1 MSDFEIA
8 GINSLKQAL
17 TIMARQPKTISRR
30 DPITLK
36 LMEEIYVEVRQAR
49 ISGYSWKDLVAVINE
64 KCKIK
69 LHQNSVASLF
79 QELDLKYEKETG
91 IQALPVAK
99 KRGSRKKSKPAS
111 VKQETEEGDP
121 EEIGA
126 PVCTYTGKRRGR
138 PKKNAAEEKKS

>member
-17 TIMARQPKTISRR
+17 TQMGRSPKTISRR
-30 DPITLK
+30 DPMVLK

-49 ISGYSWKDLVAVINE
+49 ISGYSWKDLKTVINE

-69 LHQNSVASLF
+69 LHENTVASVF

-91 IQALPVAK
+91 VQALPVAK

-111 VKQETEEGDP
+111 VKQEQEETF

-126 PVCTYTGKRRGR
+126 PVSTYTGKRRGR
-138 PKKNAAEEKKS
+138 PRQLRTEEE

>member
-17 TIMARQPKTISRR
+17 TQMGRSPKTISRR
-30 DPITLK
+30 DPMVLK

-49 ISGYSWKDLVAVINE
+49 ISGYSWKDLKTVINE

-69 LHQNSVASLF
+69 LHENTVASVF

-91 IQALPVAK
+91 VQALPVAK
-99 KRGSRKKSKPAS
+99 KRVSRKKS
-111 VKQETEEGDP
+111 KQETEEGAP

-126 PVCTYTGKRRGR
+126 PVNTYTGKKRGR
-138 PKKNAAEEKKS
+138 PKKLRTEEE

>member
-1 MSDFEIA
+1 MSDFEIN
-8 GINSLKQAL
+8 GLNLLKQAL
-17 TIMARQPKTISRR
+17 TQMSRSPKTISRR
-30 DPITLK
+30 DPIILIK

-49 ISGYSWKDLVAVINE
+49 ISGYSWKDLKTVINE

-69 LHQNSVASLF
+69 LHENTVASVF

-99 KRGSRKKSKPAS
+99 RRGGRKKL
-111 VKQETEEGDP
+111 KQETEEGAP

-126 PVCTYTGKRRGR
+126 PVSTYTGKRRGR
-138 PKKNAAEEKKS
+138 PKKLRTEEE

>member
-1 MSDFEIA
+1 MSDFEIN
-8 GINSLKQAL
+8 GLNLLKQAL
-17 TIMARQPKTISRR
+17 TQMGRSPKTISRR
-30 DPITLK
+30 DPMVLK

-49 ISGYSWKDLVAVINE
+49 ISGYSWKDLKAVINE

-69 LHQNSVASLF
+69 LCENTVASVF

-99 KRGSRKKSKPAS
+99 RRGGRKKAQPTGAEPESEAK
-111 VKQETEEGDP
+111 TF

-126 PVCTYTGKRRGR
+126 PVSTYTGKKRGR
-138 PKKNAAEEKKS
+138 PKKKLHLEGK

>member
-17 TIMARQPKTISRR
+17 TQMGRSPKTISRR
-30 DPITLK
+30 DPIVLK

-49 ISGYSWKDLVAVINE
+49 ISGYSWKDLKTVINE

-69 LHQNSVASLF
+69 LHENTVASVF
-79 QELDLKYEKETG
+79 QELDMKYEKETG

-99 KRGSRKKSKPAS
+99 RRGGRKKL
-111 VKQETEEGDP
+111 KQETEEGAP

-126 PVCTYTGKRRGR
+126 PVSTYTGKRRGR
-138 PKKNAAEEKKS
+138 PKKKLQLVEE

>member
-17 TIMARQPKTISRR
+17 TQMGRSPKTITRR
-30 DPITLK
+30 DPIVLK
-36 LMEEIYVEVRQAR
+36 LMEEIYVEVRHAR
-49 ISGYSWKDLVAVINE
+49 ISGYSWKDLKTVINE

-69 LHQNSVASLF
+69 LHENTVASVF
-79 QELDLKYEKETG
+79 QELDMKYEKETG

-99 KRGSRKKSKPAS
+99 RRGGRKKL
-111 VKQETEEGDP
+111 KQETEEGAP

-126 PVCTYTGKRRGR
+126 PVSTYTGKRRGR
-138 PKKNAAEEKKS
+138 PKKLRTEEE

>member
-17 TIMARQPKTISRR
+17 TQMGRSPKTITRR
-30 DPITLK
+30 DPIVLK
-36 LMEEIYVEVRQAR
+36 LMEEIYVEVRHAR
-49 ISGYSWKDLVAVINE
+49 ISGYSWKDLKTVINE

-69 LHQNSVASLF
+69 LHENTVASVF
-79 QELDLKYEKETG
+79 QELDMKYEKETG

-99 KRGSRKKSKPAS
+99 RRGGRKKL
-111 VKQETEEGDP
+111 KQETEEGAP

-126 PVCTYTGKRRGR
+126 PVSTYTGKRRGR
-138 PKKNAAEEKKS
+138 PKKKLQLVEE

>member
-17 TIMARQPKTISRR
+17 TQMGRSPKTITRR
-30 DPITLK
+30 DPIVLK
-36 LMEEIYVEVRQAR
+36 LMEEIYVEVRHAR
-49 ISGYSWKDLVAVINE
+49 ISGYSWKDLKTVINE

-69 LHQNSVASLF
+69 LHENTVASVF
-79 QELDLKYEKETG
+79 QELDMKYERETG

-99 KRGSRKKSKPAS
+99 RRGGRKKL
-111 VKQETEEGDP
+111 KQETEEGAP

-126 PVCTYTGKRRGR
+126 PVSTYTGKRRGR
-138 PKKNAAEEKKS
+138 PKKLRTEEE

>member
-1 MSDFEIA
+1 MGRS
-8 GINSLKQAL
+8 
-17 TIMARQPKTISRR
+17 PKTISRR
-30 DPITLK
+30 DPMVLK

-49 ISGYSWKDLVAVINE
+49 ISGYSWKDLKSVINE

-69 LHQNSVASLF
+69 LHENTVASVF
-79 QELDLKYEKETG
+79 QELDLKYEKESG

-111 VKQETEEGDP
+111 VKQEQEETF

-126 PVCTYTGKRRGR
+126 PVSTYTGKRRGR
-138 PKKNAAEEKKS
+138 PRQLRTEEE